1 MFVIYILLYLSGT
14 TTRNMK
20 LTGKLKEE
28 FEEWLNKD
36 ENDVGLSEDGNVWL
50 SRCYKELPLSMQ
62 FALLCDFLEGKGY
75 FIDMS
80 TQYGG
85 GFVIDFLDKEMTYL
99 SEHSGTTKQEA
110 IEKAIEYL
118 NENY

>member
-1 MFVIYILLYLSGT
+1 
-14 TTRNMK
+14 MK
-20 LTGKLKEE
+20 LTGKLKAE
-28 FEEWLNKD
+28 FEEWLSNDFIGSKD
-36 ENDVGLSEDGNVWL
+36 HETD
-50 SRCYKELPLSMQ
+50 CYIYNNITEFPLSMQ

-118 NENY
+118 NENYE